1 LVARQGDLRQR
12 EPVPVGGSSRQD
24 FRRGQGNNVYIVPAM
39 GIAVYATEAMR
50 VTEEMFIIAARAVA
64 EQITDQCLAAG

>member
-1 LVARQGDLRQR
+1 
-12 EPVPVGGSSRQD
+12 
-24 FRRGQGNNVYIVPAM
+24 M

-50 VTEEMFIIAARAVA
+50 VTEEILIIAARAVA

>member
-1 LVARQGDLRQR
+1 
-12 EPVPVGGSSRQD
+12 
-24 FRRGQGNNVYIVPAM
+24 M

>member
-24 FRRGQGNNVYIVPAM
+24 FRRGQGNSIYIFPAM
-39 GIAVYATEAMR
+39 GIAVYATEAKR